1 MTARRYIPERGDIVS
16 LELDTRA
23 GPEKTG
29 RRARAVPSER
39 LPALVVSP
47 KEYNRKVG
55 LAQFCPITSEVKGY
69 PFEVLISGEAA
80 RGSRTISGAVLSDQI
95 RTIDWRLRRVT
106 RIARAPEQV
115 VREVLAKAGALLG
128 DPHHSG
134 LR

>member
-16 LELDTRA
+16 LEIETRA
-23 GPEKTG
+23 GPKKPGPGSRSG
-29 RRARAVPSER
+29 RAAR

-47 KEYNRKVG
+47 REYNRKVG

-69 PFEVLISGEAA
+69 PFEVLIPVDAA
-80 RGSRTISGAVLSDQI
+80 RGRMAVSGAVLSDQI
-95 RTIDWRLRRVT
+95 RTIDWRLRSVT

-115 VREVLAKAGALLG
+115 VREVLAKVGALLG
-128 DPHHSG
+128 DPHQAG